1 MTREVY
7 IGFSTADLIEPP
19 YRLVDIALVKQDIL
33 NALNTRRGER
43 VMRPTF
49 GTRIFDLLMD
59 PFDEETK
66 EAIINDVITVLEG
79 DPRVVIVGV
88 DARELEHVMRL
99 EIELRYIPQDVVDQL
114 FIEYDRR
121 NLEAL

>member
-1 MTREVY
+1 MAREIYV
-7 IGFSTADLIEPP
+7 GFSTTGLIEPP
-19 YRLVDIALVKQDIL
+19 YRVVDIELVKQDLL
-33 NALNTRRGER
+33 NALNTRKGER

-59 PFDEETK
+59 PFDDETK
-66 EAIINDVITVLEG
+66 TAIIDDVIAVVST
-79 DPRVVIVGV
+79 DPRVVILSV

-114 FIEYDRR
+114 YIEYDRR